1 MKKVTIVTCNDSY
14 SYEVRGK
21 FIEDYYM
28 RNGYIVNVISSNF
41 SHRTK
46 KEYKNKRN
54 NLELIKV
61 PFYKRNL
68 SFKRIYSHL

>member
-61 PFYKRNL
+61 PF
-68 SFKRIYSHL
+68 